1 MTFNNLFDLRSE
13 QNAEV
18 TVPKQFLSD
27 EIFADHLRE
36 AAKAGSNQARVLLYK
51 SLVENR
57 QAEALNY
64 LNDAVQSGDAEAL
77 FLKAFPEN
85 QTIPEMLRRDQ
96 SEVKALIRRSAE
108 LGYKEAQFLVARDC
122 FLQGLGK
129 ELNVPDEA
137 FFWAERAARQGHAGA
152 EYMLAELH
160 AYDHHQSANVVRSM
174 RWLVDAAEH
183 GNLLAMADAAIIQ
196 LFMLPGFQELAT
208 LNDPIHSLEQ
218 IAKVESDSDG
228 ITSLRNTCLIAL
240 ATIYRD
246 GLGVPVSSPL
256 SRKWFEKIDF
266 AAANIP
272 FLAEYALVDQR
283 FDRFEGGALPEK
295 ERRELK
301 ANLYRNIIDLF
312 KVARALRI
320 RHNTPYTDNPDIA
333 GSDEGLLDEEK
344 KVDGLAPIFEG
355 SLDREFAIKAL
366 QLAQSQLGLSQ
377 RKFADRL
384 GISEGNLRQVYRG
397 EATIDRSLELLNKI
411 GYRLDVEL
419 VRIDP

>member
-13 QNAEV
+13 KNAEV

-77 FLKAFPEN
+77 YLKAIPEN

-160 AYDHHQSANVVRSM
+160 AYDHHQSASVVRSM

-196 LFMLPGFQELAT
+196 LFMLPGFQELTT
-208 LNDPIHSLEQ
+208 LNDPIHSLEH
-218 IAKVESDSDG
+218 IATVESDSDD

-283 FDRFEGGALPEK
+283 FDRFEGDALPEK

-320 RHNTPYTDNPDIA
+320 RHNNSYTDNPDIA
-333 GSDEGLLDEEK
+333 GSDEELLDDEK
-344 KVDGLAPIFEG
+344 KVDGLGLIFEG
-355 SLDREFAIKAL
+355 TLDREFAIQAL
-366 QLAQSQLGLSQ
+366 KHVQAELGLSQ
-377 RKFADRL
+377 RKFAERL
-384 GISEGNLRQVYRG
+384 GISHSTLRQIYSG
-397 EATIDRSLELLNKI
+397 KATIDNTAQMLEKLGFGLNAQLV
-411 GYRLDVEL
+411 RLD
-419 VRIDP
+419 I